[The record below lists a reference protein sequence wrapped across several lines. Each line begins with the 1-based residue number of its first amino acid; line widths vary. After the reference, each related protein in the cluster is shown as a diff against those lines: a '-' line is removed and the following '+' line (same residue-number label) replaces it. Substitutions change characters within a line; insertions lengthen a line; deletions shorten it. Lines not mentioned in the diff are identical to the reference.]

1 MKTKAVRARRWSRHE
16 YERLANQGFFQPD
29 ERLELVE
36 GQLLVKE
43 PQNTP
48 HVAAIALTADALRA
62 AFGTGWFVRQ
72 QFPLALG
79 DWSEP
84 EPDISVVPGSPR
96 DYPQAHPSRPVLV
109 VEVAESRL
117 SFDRTTKAS
126 IYARAGVADFWIV
139 NLVDCVL
146 EVYRDPERSGR
157 QWRYRSVQSLAPDG
171 EVSPLAA
178 SGSRIRVADLLP

>member
-1 MKTKAVRARRWSRHE
+1 MNAEVVRTRRWSRSE
-16 YERLANQGFFQPD
+16 YERLVDQGFFQPD

-36 GQLLVKE
+36 GQLVVKE

-62 AFGTGWFVRQ
+62 AFGAGWFVRQ

-84 EPDISVVPGSPR
+84 EPDVSVVTGSPR

-126 IYARAGVADFWIV
+126 IWIV
-139 NLVDCVL
+139 NLVDRLL

-157 QWRYRSVQSLAPDG
+157 EWRYRSVQSVAPDG
-171 EVSPLAA
+171 ELSPLAA
-178 SGSRIRVADLLP
+178 PGSRIRVADLLP